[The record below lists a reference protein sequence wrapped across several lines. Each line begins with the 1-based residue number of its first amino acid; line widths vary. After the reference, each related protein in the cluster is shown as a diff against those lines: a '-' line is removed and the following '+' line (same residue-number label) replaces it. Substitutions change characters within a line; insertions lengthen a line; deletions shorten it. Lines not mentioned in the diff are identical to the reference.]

1 MATANALTMAT
12 PTMARVCLYGDL
24 QRFGKR
30 FSLSI
35 KTAAEGVYALAM
47 QIPGFRQRMSEGW
60 YQVRIAGE
68 DVSADNLTARLHE
81 PLPPGAVIHIVP
93 RMEGAKSGGIFQ
105 VVLGAAAIAASF
117 FTAGASL
124 AAWGAALSAGAISAS
139 SVLFSVGLSMM
150 LGGVAQMLAPQ
161 PKAPSMHNADNGKQN
176 TYFSSLDNM
185 VAQGNPLPVAYGE
198 VMTGSRRISQELSTR
213 DESSPDKVVHFG
225 RKGFM
230 GALGLTGKLEDKTNA
245 ILAAQGITKP
255 RVVIR

>member
-1 MATANALTMAT
+1 MT
-12 PTMARVCLYGDL
+12 
-24 QRFGKR
+24 
-30 FSLSI
+30 
-35 KTAAEGVYALAM
+35 
-47 QIPGFRQRMSEGW
+47 EGW

-68 DVSADNLTARLHE
+68 DVSEDTLSTRLHE

-105 VVLGAAAIAASF
+105 VVLGAVAIAAAFWTGGASMAAWGALSTGL
-117 FTAGASL
+117 FTAGASM
-124 AAWGAALSAGAISAS
+124 I
-139 SVLFSVGLSMM
+139 
-150 LGGVAQMLAPQ
+150 LGGVAQMLTPQ
-161 PKAPSMHNADNGKQN
+161 PKAPSMHSADNGKQN

-213 DESSPDKVVHFG
+213 DESSPDKVVHYG
-225 RKGFM
+225 RKDFM

>member
-24 QRFGKR
+24 QRFGRR

-47 QIPGFRQRMSEGW
+47 QIPGFRQRMNEGW

-68 DVSADNLTARLHE
+68 DALADNLTSRLHE

-93 RMEGAKSGGIFQ
+93 RMAGAKSGGIFQ
-105 VVLGAAAIAASF
+105 VVLGAVAIAAAFWTGGASMAAWGALSTGL
-117 FTAGASL
+117 FTAGA
-124 AAWGAALSAGAISAS
+124 
-139 SVLFSVGLSMM
+139 SMM
-150 LGGVAQMLAPQ
+150 LGGVAQMLTPQ

-213 DESSPDKVVHFG
+213 DESSPDKVINFG
-225 RKGFM
+225 RKKGFI
-230 GALGLTGKLEDKTNA
+230 GLATQHLEDQLNA
-245 ILAAQGITKP
+245 ELAAQGITKP